1 VRFYDT
7 NHLHD
12 SEDQDTA
19 DLKRDFHGKTHDMIR
34 ERVMKNDQQ
43 FTVEA
48 YNQQLIR
55 HNKVYSKMASEF
67 IANSEMMIQVF
78 EKMPRHEIISEI
90 TKEISQIRSRFSLME
105 EQFGTY

>member
-1 VRFYDT
+1 MEHLIHNIRFYDT

-12 SEDQDTA
+12 EVDQDTA
-19 DLKRDFHGKTHDMIR
+19 DMKREFHGKNNDLIR
-34 ERVMKNDQQ
+34 ERIMKNDNQ

-67 IANSEMMIQVF
+67 IANSEM
-78 EKMPRHEIISEI
+78 II
-90 TKEISQIRSRFSLME
+90 
-105 EQFGTY
+105 